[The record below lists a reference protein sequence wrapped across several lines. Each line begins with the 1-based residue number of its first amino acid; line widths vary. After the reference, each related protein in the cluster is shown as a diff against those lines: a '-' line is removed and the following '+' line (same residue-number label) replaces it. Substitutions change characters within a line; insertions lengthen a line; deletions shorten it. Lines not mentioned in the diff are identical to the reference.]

1 MLFAILAHLGIVV
14 SLVSAA
20 RHMARRRRIAREH
33 PRDLVISSR
42 AGLALGAM
50 FLGFQ
55 QIVQPE
61 VRHVIAELEKED
73 MDDEGNG
80 EEEPPGGRHFHQQL
94 RRIRRG
100 EEVEELIVRLDQAE
114 RPAVAEKTESAV
126 E

>member
-1 MLFAILAHLGIVV
+1 MFFAILTLIGIIV
-14 SLVSAA
+14 SIASAA

-33 PRDLVISSR
+33 PHDLVISTR

-61 VRHVIAELEKED
+61 VRHLIAEQEKED
-73 MDDEGNG
+73 TDEEDNG
-80 EEEPPGGRHFHQQL
+80 EEEPPGGPLFHQQL

-100 EEVEELIVRLDQAE
+100 EEVEELTVKIR
-114 RPAVAEKTESAV
+114 SAPGR
-126 E
+126 

>member
-1 MLFAILAHLGIVV
+1 MFFAILVHVGIIV

-33 PRDLVISSR
+33 PHDLVISTR

-61 VRHVIAELEKED
+61 VRHMIAEQEKED
-73 MDDEGNG
+73 MDEEGNG
-80 EEEPPGGRHFHQQL
+80 EEEPAGGRVFHQQL
-94 RRIRRG
+94 RKIRRG
-100 EEVEELIVRLDQAE
+100 EEVGELTVKISSVPR
-114 RPAVAEKTESAV
+114 T
-126 E
+126 

>member
-1 MLFAILAHLGIVV
+1 MFFAIVSLLGMVV

-20 RHMARRRRIAREH
+20 RHMARRRRIRREH
-33 PRDLVISSR
+33 PNDLVISTR

-61 VRHVIAELEKED
+61 VRHVIAEQEKED
-73 MDDEGNG
+73 MDEEGNG
-80 EEEPPGGRHFHQQL
+80 EEEPPGGRLFHQQL

-100 EEVEELIVRLDQAE
+100 EEVEELTVKIS
-114 RPAVAEKTESAV
+114 SAPGA
-126 E
+126 

>member
-1 MLFAILAHLGIVV
+1 MFFAILTFLGIVV

-20 RHMARRRRIAREH
+20 AHMARRRRIAREH
-33 PRDLVISSR
+33 PHDLVISTR

-61 VRHVIAELEKED
+61 VRHVIAEQEKED
-73 MDDEGNG
+73 MDEAGND
-80 EEEPPGGRHFHQQL
+80 EEEPQGGRIFHQQL

-100 EEVEELIVRLDQAE
+100 EEVDELTVRLSAE
-114 RPAVAEKTESAV
+114 PPA
-126 E
+126 

>member
-1 MLFAILAHLGIVV
+1 V

-20 RHMARRRRIAREH
+20 AHMARRRRIAREH
-33 PRDLVISSR
+33 PRDLVISTR

-61 VRHVIAELEKED
+61 MRHVIAEQEKED
-73 MDDEGNG
+73 MDEAGND
-80 EEEPPGGRHFHQQL
+80 EEEPQGGRIFHQQL

-100 EEVEELIVRLDQAE
+100 EEVDELTVRLSAE
-114 RPAVAEKTESAV
+114 PPA
-126 E
+126 

>member
-1 MLFAILAHLGIVV
+1 MLFAILFHLGIVV
-14 SLVSAA
+14 SLISAA
-20 RHMARRRRIAREH
+20 RHMMRRRRIAREH

-61 VRHVIAELEKED
+61 VRHVIAEQEKED
-73 MDDEGNG
+73 MDEDANG
-80 EEEPPGGRHFHQQL
+80 EDEPPGGRLFHRQL
-94 RRIRRG
+94 RKIRHG
-100 EEVEELIVRLDQAE
+100 EEVGELIVRLDTAGN
-114 RPAVAEKTESAV
+114 PASLESGC